1 MRIIGKACPR
11 LKGDSSWVK
20 TALVLSA
27 GSVLLLVALVGC
39 STPAP
44 AATSTPEPVA
54 TGESTI
60 PLDDD
65 PVLGSHD
72 APVTMIE
79 YSEYLCPYCRRF
91 VLETMPL
98 IEEEYIDSGQVKLVF
113 RDFPVHGE
121 PAVILAMVAECAADQ
136 GNFWDMHVLLFEKVE
151 EWSESDD
158 PLNVFQGYAEEIDID
173 PQELVNCLEQG
184 KPYQRILED
193 YNVGT
198 EDGVKGTPSFLVNG
212 NLVVGAQPFEEFQRI
227 IEEALAK
234 SG

>member
-11 LKGDSSWVK
+11 LKGDSSWVT

-44 AATSTPEPVA
+44 AATSTPEPAA